1 MTEFTCRRFPHYQ
14 PITSR
19 AIEGFCHYLSRCP
32 SRSRKTGRSGGGGR
46 IQTSDVCL
54 SQSGL
59 RSPTW
64 NSSLHQSRR
73 NATTYNWSWYAA
85 NPSSSKYILRKN
97 IMLWC
102 ALLRPQAHL
111 LFCKL
116 LRLSLGSF
124 GFLLP
129 SPLQSFLMT
138 NNVGVTII
146 NSMMIGPEREAL
158 LIHPSVGE
166 DR

>member
-1 MTEFTCRRFPHYQ
+1 
-14 PITSR
+14 
-19 AIEGFCHYLSRCP
+19 
-32 SRSRKTGRSGGGGR
+32 
-46 IQTSDVCL
+46 
-54 SQSGL
+54 
-59 RSPTW
+59 
-64 NSSLHQSRR
+64 
-73 NATTYNWSWYAA
+73 
-85 NPSSSKYILRKN
+85 
-97 IMLWC
+97 MLWC

-124 GFLLP
+124 GFLLLP
-129 SPLQSFLMT
+129 PLQSFLMT